1 MLASVAFERILSLP
15 LQETDEVRWSPI
27 RLHTFEETSASDTSG
42 LARGAIAKFPLLP
55 PLFPI
60 EVARIAVCVGGLFAW
75 KSVSDPLP
83 LPMPCCCCCCC
94 SAYSKAAN
102 SLGHLPWWSLLSG
115 WNNNMNNNDI
125 KMGRMKFNDINYV
138 QLRVGNQIYRFFTGK
153 KLFSRNINY
162 GSR

>member
-27 RLHTFEETSASDTSG
+27 RLHTFEETSASDISG

-60 EVARIAVCVGGLFAW
+60 AVARIAVCVGGLFTG
-75 KSVSDPLP
+75 KSVSDSPA

-102 SLGHLPWWSLLSG
+102 SLGHLPWWSLLSS
-115 WNNNMNNNDI
+115 WNNNMKDNKILKWVVWNLTI
-125 KMGRMKFNDINYV
+125 TIE
-138 QLRVGNQIYRFFTGK
+138 NQESNISCFTEK
-153 KLFSRNINY
+153 NCSLEILIVEIDK
-162 GSR
+162 